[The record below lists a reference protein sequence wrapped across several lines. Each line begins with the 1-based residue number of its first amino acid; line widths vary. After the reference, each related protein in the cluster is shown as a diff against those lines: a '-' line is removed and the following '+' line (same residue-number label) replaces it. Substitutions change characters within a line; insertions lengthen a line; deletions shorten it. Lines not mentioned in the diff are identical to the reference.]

1 MYRSSFYIKYVLLFK
16 NDRRLVF
23 AHKKKLVDESFN
35 FCVSTVCTVHRF
47 FNEVSFKIRDPVYF
61 LKNEVL
67 PPKRNKSSYIIADI
81 NKKNGRKHKSL

>member
-1 MYRSSFYIKYVLLFK
+1 MYPSSFYINYVLLFK
-16 NDRRLVF
+16 NDGILVL
-23 AHKKKLVDESFN
+23 AQKKSFN
-35 FCVSTVCTVHRF
+35 FFVPTVCTVHRI
-47 FNEVSFKIRDPVYF
+47 FNKVSLKIRALVYF

>member
-16 NDRRLVF
+16 NDGRLVF

-47 FNEVSFKIRDPVYF
+47 FNKVSLKIRAPVYF
-61 LKNEVL
+61 KKKLYRPNE
-67 PPKRNKSSYIIADI
+67 I
-81 NKKNGRKHKSL
+81 NPRT